1 MCLKIL
7 SGSRPGGEGRIL
19 QAQGQWTSELV
30 EIHQQEWEALG
41 EALVQ
46 RNGNEIKGN
55 VEGEKKQICRFFRPE
70 FLSNERMMVCPVL
83 L

>member
-1 MCLKIL
+1 M
-7 SGSRPGGEGRIL
+7 
-19 QAQGQWTSELV
+19 

-55 VEGEKKQICRFFRPE
+55 VEGGKKTDLQVFQTRIF
-70 FLSNERMMVCPVL
+70 VK
-83 L
+83 